1 MNDADAGSGVYINIE
16 GVDGSGKT
24 TQARMLADAL
34 GAVLTRE
41 TGGTVLGVELRK
53 LLLSDAPCPL
63 ASAFIAF
70 ADRAQHMHE
79 IVRPALI
86 SGRHVV
92 SDRGAVSTVVYQG
105 FGEGV
110 PRKMLTR
117 HNRRTVGDLLDLTV
131 VLCVSPSVARTRI
144 GDPNDRYETDAMQQ
158 KVARGYAA
166 VILDP
171 QIVGA
176 GKHLVTVDGEGTPE
190 DVHIRVR
197 AVVSN
202 LLGV

>member
-1 MNDADAGSGVYINIE
+1 MNDADGCVYINIE

-41 TGGTVLGVELRK
+41 TGGTSLGTDLRK

-79 IVRPALI
+79 VVRPALA

-92 SDRGAVSTVVYQG
+92 SDRGAVSTIVYQG

-110 PRKMLTR
+110 PRKMLMR
-117 HNRRTVGDLLDLTV
+117 HNRRTVGSRLDLTV
-131 VLCVSPSVARTRI
+131 VLCVPPSVARARI
-144 GDPNDRYETDAMQQ
+144 GNPNDRYETDAMQQ
-158 KVARGYAA
+158 KIARGYAA

-176 GKHLVTVDGEGTPE
+176 GKQLVTVDGEGTPE
-190 DVHIRVR
+190 DVHTRVR
-197 AVVSN
+197 TVVRN